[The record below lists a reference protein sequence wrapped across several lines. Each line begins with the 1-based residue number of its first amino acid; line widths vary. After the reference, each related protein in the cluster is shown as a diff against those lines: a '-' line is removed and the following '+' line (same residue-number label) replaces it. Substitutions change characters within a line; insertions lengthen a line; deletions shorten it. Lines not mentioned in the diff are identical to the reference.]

1 MILKISNKP
10 YIKSCAAP
18 TILYKV
24 INELMNK
31 SIFNSFEQ
39 PLAVAPV
46 IKHDSQLIVPNL
58 LIYFNFFINT

>member
-10 YIKSCAAP
+10 YIKSCASP
-18 TILYKV
+18 TTLNKV
-24 INELMNK
+24 INELMKK

-39 PLAVAPV
+39 RLAVAPV